1 MSAFLALLSA
11 AQLCFSPWV
20 RETSFWKGQG
30 RDSKAVS
37 RTLSCQPTAHRA
49 SKACGETQRPRS
61 GKGCLHTWVGGVE
74 RQGVEAQKPDS
85 PQDRNEEERATV
97 QVPEQ
102 LPGAPPD
109 GRGSPPGIPPQ
120 PEPAV
125 HYPDPSRRSSPP
137 LPPRSDE
144 IRHPHLC
151 VTCCVR
157 GSTRCSNTFDPCSK
171 LSLTFFR
178 FIALECQASLESL
191 YLYSIQM
198 RISSL

>member
-11 AQLCFSPWV
+11 AQLCFSPRV

-102 LPGAPPD
+102 LPGPPPP
-109 GRGSPPGIPPQ
+109 RWQRRSPG
-120 PEPAV
+120 
-125 HYPDPSRRSSPP
+125 DPSPARARSSLSGSEQAQFTTITSEVRRNQAPTP
-137 LPPRSDE
+137 VCNV
-144 IRHPHLC
+144 LC
-151 VTCCVR
+151 Q
-157 GSTRCSNTFDPCSK
+157 GEYPM
-171 LSLTFFR
+171 
-178 FIALECQASLESL
+178 Q
-191 YLYSIQM
+191 
-198 RISSL
+198 